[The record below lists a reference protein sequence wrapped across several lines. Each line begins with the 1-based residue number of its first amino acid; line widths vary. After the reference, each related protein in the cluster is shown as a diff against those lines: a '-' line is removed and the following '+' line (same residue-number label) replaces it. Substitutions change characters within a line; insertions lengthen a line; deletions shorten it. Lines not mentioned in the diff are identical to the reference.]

1 MNRKEHYL
9 FEIEIFCNILS
20 FYCHF
25 WSIEYVLVEYSF
37 LSKKND
43 DFFFLK
49 EMNTCSIIW
58 VNDGRILIPDKLF
71 SFSIYCEQK
80 YLKQGRSQEGTN
92 VYNNLFTQHL

>member
-1 MNRKEHYL
+1 MFL
-9 FEIEIFCNILS
+9 LS
-20 FYCHF
+20 INFF
-25 WSIEYVLVEYSF
+25 K
-37 LSKKND
+37 KKND

-58 VNDGRILIPDKLF
+58 VNDGRILILDKLF

-92 VYNNLFTQHL
+92 VYNNLVTQHL